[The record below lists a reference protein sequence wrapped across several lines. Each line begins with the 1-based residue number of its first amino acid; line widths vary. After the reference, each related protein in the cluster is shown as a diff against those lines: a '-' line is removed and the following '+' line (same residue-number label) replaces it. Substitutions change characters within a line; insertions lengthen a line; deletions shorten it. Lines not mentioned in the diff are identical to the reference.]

1 MSRTLHPISPEKAG
15 ADKAEAPESLTQK
28 AYKSIRQMLFH
39 NEIVL
44 GQKIPY
50 RDLAKKLGMS
60 PTPVIQALKWLEI
73 QGLVRQEQ
81 NRGCFVEPF
90 SLEEV
95 GQAYELRQVIELSVL
110 PEALMRMTL
119 EDEQDLQKA
128 LESHLK
134 ADKASFL
141 NERLLKDMEFHITLA
156 SISRWQVHIR
166 ILKQLFDLLYLKYRG
181 NFLSA
186 RPADIVDREHE
197 EIARTVLNRDI
208 TKARDAL
215 AFHLTNVKKEVMENL
230 NRVIAEK
237 EMSSF

>member
-1 MSRTLHPISPEKAG
+1 MSRKLKTV
-15 ADKAEAPESLTQK
+15 ADKDAETGAQPAESLTQK
-28 AYKSIRQMLFH
+28 AYKSIRQMFFN

-73 QGLVRQEQ
+73 QGLVRQEP
-81 NRGCFVEPF
+81 NRGCYVEPF
-90 SLEEV
+90 SLDEV
-95 GQAYELRQVIELSVL
+95 GQIYHLRQVIELSVL
-110 PEALMRMTL
+110 PEAMMRMT
-119 EDEQDLQKA
+119 
-128 LESHLK
+128 K
-134 ADKASFL
+134 ADEEKLKKAYENHVKAERASFL

-166 ILKQLFDLLYLKYRG
+166 TLQQLFDLLYLKYRG
-181 NFLSA
+181 NYLSA

-197 EIARTVLNRDI
+197 EILQAILSRDI
-208 TKARDAL
+208 TKACDAL

-230 NRVIAEK
+230 NKMIAEQK
-237 EMSSF
+237 RSRF